1 MNTYTKPRR
10 PRRADV
16 QLAKLRWLWFRM
28 SKLERDVWCEIF
40 SLDVPPLIIAWL
52 IRHELNVKLRSEAQ
66 LLRFMRWVLEFEEAM
81 QLRNN

>member
-28 SKLERDVWCEIF
+28 SKPERDAWREIF
-40 SLDVPPLIIAWL
+40 SLDVPTLIIAWL

>member
-10 PRRADV
+10 PRRSDV

-28 SKLERDVWCEIF
+28 SKPERDAWCEIF

-52 IRHELNVKLRSEAQ
+52 IRLELNVKLRSEAQ